1 MRPFVQLLRPLV
13 KFSHTGSPSRP
24 VLPSSIR
31 HSRAAVYSSEIVD
44 DVVAVAARR
53 IVGVDA
59 SNADVRRR
67 VGPPHPTQVVVAL
80 AVVVVASSS
89 SSDGGARVVDVVV
102 VDVVVSV
109 FVVVV
114 VVVVDV
120 LVGELERHAGRALAL
135 EQVLDDGL
143 RTPAELVPASRHHR
157 PTGAHAPMS
166 LHESY
171 QPDEREQRADDT
183 VDELQVAEV
192 RLQLCACTTS
202 DSAVLALRLS
212 LVYTIQPVVKP
223 VVQPGLTTG

>member
-1 MRPFVQLLRPLV
+1 M
-13 KFSHTGSPSRP
+13 
-24 VLPSSIR
+24 
-31 HSRAAVYSSEIVD
+31 YSSEIVD

-53 IVGVDA
+53 VVGVDA

-67 VGPPHPTQVVVAL
+67 VGPPHPTQVVVTL

-89 SSDGGARVVDVVV
+89 SSEGGARVVDVVVVV

-120 LVGELERHAGRALAL
+120 LVGELERHAGRPLAL

-143 RTPAELVPASRHHR
+143 RTPAELVPASRHR
-157 PTGAHAPMS
+157 RASGAHAPMT

-192 RLQLCACTTS
+192 RLQLCVYTIS